1 MAICTQ
7 SEREIGRKPGTGE
20 GKERSVPDLSGKSDG
35 NRVQEKENGNLYPCK
50 VKNEAEAGKRKKVRK
65 GFEWLH
71 MINKKHRSSL
81 ENGEY
86 SYAGCRPRRLA

>member
-1 MAICTQ
+1 MAICTRFEQ
-7 SEREIGRKPGTGE
+7 EIGRKPGTGE
-20 GKERSVPDLSGKSDG
+20 RKERSVPGLNGKSDG